1 MENENIYD
9 KIRELLGTTPVNFNI
24 LEEKIDIDLQM
35 QYFEFSKNV
44 KKSLNQ
50 EEILKSKEDIFDS
63 DLPEKTRMTRFA
75 ELASLES
82 VEAYRTIE
90 RYIKSPIFTLK
101 QWAILA
107 LQESRMLLE
116 SRLLDEN
123 QVFISTGLGGKGTK
137 LRYFVVLLL
146 KEGKEF
152 SELNRKIIRN
162 EVEMVLHKFNGEIE
176 KISFTGGYATIMVIM
191 PLQVPIKQIFRESV
205 KECNLYGNFLK
216 PNFIV
221 TNVKEL
227 SKSEIDE
234 FLKNQRKTG
243 SETVD

>member
-9 KIRELLGTTPVNFNI
+9 KIRELLGNNSANFNI

-35 QYFEFSKNV
+35 QYFEVSKYV
-44 KKSLNQ
+44 KESLDQ
-50 EEILKSKEDIFDS
+50 EKVLKNKEDIFDLT
-63 DLPEKTRMTRFA
+63 LPEKVRMNRFA
-75 ELASLES
+75 ELASIEN

-90 RYIKSPIFTLK
+90 KYIRSSPSVLK
-101 QWAILA
+101 EWAVLA
-107 LQESRMLLE
+107 LQESRMFLE

-146 KEGKEF
+146 KERKDF
-152 SELNRKIIRN
+152 SELNRKIVRN
-162 EVEMVLHKFNGEIE
+162 EVGMVLQKYKGEIE
-176 KISFTGGYATIMVIM
+176 RISFTGSYATLMVIM
-191 PLQVPIKQIFRESV
+191 PLQVPIKEIFRESL

-227 SKSEIDE
+227 SKIEIDE
-234 FLKNQRKTG
+234 FLKNQRKKLF
-243 SETVD
+243 

>member
-9 KIRELLGTTPVNFNI
+9 KIRELLGNSPTNFNI

-35 QYFEFSKNV
+35 QYFEVSKGV
-44 KKSLNQ
+44 KEDLNQ
-50 EEILKSKEDIFDS
+50 ENIMKSKEDIFN
-63 DLPEKTRMTRFA
+63 LTIPEKTRMARFA
-75 ELASLES
+75 ELASLEN

-90 RYIKSPIFTLK
+90 RYVTSNQKALK
-101 QWAILA
+101 EWAVLA

-123 QVFISTGLGGKGTK
+123 RVFISTGLGGKGTK

-146 KEGKEF
+146 KPGKEF
-152 SELNRKIIRN
+152 SDLNRKIIKS
-162 EVEMVLHKFNGEIE
+162 EVSMVLQKCQGEIE
-176 KISFTGGYATIMVIM
+176 KIDFKGNYATLMVIM
-191 PLQVPIKQIFRESV
+191 PLEVPIKQVFRESV

-227 SKSEIDE
+227 SKYEIDE
-234 FLKNQRKTG
+234 FLKNQRKKLF
-243 SETVD
+243 

>member
-9 KIRELLGTTPVNFNI
+9 KIRELLGNSPATFNI

-35 QYFEFSKNV
+35 QYFEVSKGVKEGLDQENV
-44 KKSLNQ
+44 MRN
-50 EEILKSKEDIFDS
+50 KEDIFDLT
-63 DLPEKTRMTRFA
+63 LPEKIRMARFA
-75 ELASLES
+75 ELASLEN
-82 VEAYRTIE
+82 VNAYRTIE
-90 RYIKSPIFTLK
+90 RYARSNQKVLK
-101 QWAILA
+101 EWAVLA

-116 SRLLDEN
+116 SKLLDEN

-146 KEGKEF
+146 KPEKDF
-152 SELNRKIIRN
+152 SDLNRKIVN
-162 EVEMVLHKFNGEIE
+162 TEVGIVLQKFQGEIE
-176 KISFTGGYATIMVIM
+176 KLEFKGNYATLMVIM
-191 PLQVPIKQIFRESV
+191 PLKVPIKQVFKESI

-227 SKSEIDE
+227 SKYEIDE
-234 FLKNQRKTG
+234 FLKNQRKKLL
-243 SETVD
+243 

>member
-9 KIRELLGTTPVNFNI
+9 KIRELLGNSPASFNI

-35 QYFEFSKNV
+35 QYFELSRSV
-44 KKSLNQ
+44 KENLDSERVMKD
-50 EEILKSKEDIFDS
+50 KEDIFDLT
-63 DLPEKTRMTRFA
+63 LPEKIRMARFA
-75 ELASLES
+75 ELASIEN
-82 VEAYRTIE
+82 VEAYRIIE
-90 RYIKSPIFTLK
+90 RYIRSNQNVLK
-101 QWAILA
+101 GWAILA

-123 QVFISTGLGGKGTK
+123 RVFISTGLGGKGTK
-137 LRYFVVLLL
+137 LRYFIVLLL

-152 SELNRKIIRN
+152 SDLNRKIVHT
-162 EVEMVLHKFNGEIE
+162 EVGMILRKHNGEIE
-176 KISFTGGYATIMVIM
+176 KIGFRGNYATLMVIL
-191 PLQVPIKQIFRESV
+191 PLDVPIKQIFRESV

-227 SKSEIDE
+227 SKYEIDE
-234 FLKNQRKTG
+234 FLKNQKKKLL
-243 SETVD
+243 

>member
-9 KIRELLGTTPVNFNI
+9 KIRELLGNSLANFNI

-35 QYFEFSKNV
+35 QYFEISKNV
-44 KKSLNQ
+44 KENLDQ
-50 EEILKSKEDIFDS
+50 ETVLKNKEDIFDPT
-63 DLPEKTRMTRFA
+63 LPEKTRMTRFA
-75 ELASLES
+75 ELASIEN
-82 VEAYRTIE
+82 VEAYRAIE
-90 RYIKSPIFTLK
+90 KYIGSSQNILK
-101 QWAILA
+101 EWAILA

-123 QVFISTGLGGKGTK
+123 RVFISTGLGGKGTK

-152 SELNRKIIRN
+152 SDLNRKIVRN
-162 EVEMVLHKFNGEIE
+162 EVEMVLQKHKGEIE
-176 KISFTGGYATIMVIM
+176 KISFTANYSTLLVMM
-191 PLQVPIKQIFRESV
+191 PLEVPIKEIFRESL

-216 PNFIV
+216 SNFIV

-227 SKSEIDE
+227 SKFEIDE
-234 FLKNQRKTG
+234 FLKNQRKKLF
-243 SETVD
+243 

>member
-9 KIRELLGTTPVNFNI
+9 KIRELLGTAPVNFNI

-35 QYFEFSKNV
+35 QYFEISKNV
-44 KKSLNQ
+44 KENLNH
-50 EEILKSKEDIFDS
+50 ELVLKNKGDIFDLT
-63 DLPEKTRMTRFA
+63 LPEKQRMNRFA
-75 ELASLES
+75 ELASLEN

-90 RYIKSPIFTLK
+90 RYIRSPGSALK

-152 SELNRKIIRN
+152 SNLNKKIVRN
-162 EVEMVLHKFNGEIE
+162 EVEMILQKNKGEIE
-176 KISFTGGYATIMVIM
+176 KISFTGEYATLMVMM
-191 PLQVPIKQIFRESV
+191 PLEVPIKQIFRESV

-234 FLKNQRKTG
+234 FLKNQRKTLF
-243 SETVD
+243 

>member
-9 KIRELLGTTPVNFNI
+9 KIRELLGNSPVNFNI

-35 QYFEFSKNV
+35 QYFEVSRGVKEGLDQENV
-44 KKSLNQ
+44 IRN
-50 EEILKSKEDIFDS
+50 KEDIFD
-63 DLPEKTRMTRFA
+63 LTIPEKMRMTRFA
-75 ELASLES
+75 ELASLEN

-90 RYIKSPIFTLK
+90 RYVRSNQKALK
-101 QWAILA
+101 EWAILA

-123 QVFISTGLGGKGTK
+123 RIFISTGLGGKGTK

-146 KEGKEF
+146 KPGKEF
-152 SELNRKIIRN
+152 SDLNRKIVHTELN
-162 EVEMVLHKFNGEIE
+162 MVLQKYQGEIE
-176 KISFTGGYATIMVIM
+176 NIAFKGNYATLMVIM
-191 PLQVPIKQIFRESV
+191 PLEVPIKQVFRESV

-227 SKSEIDE
+227 SKYEIDE
-234 FLKNQRKTG
+234 FLKNQKKKLF
-243 SETVD
+243 

>member
-9 KIRELLGTTPVNFNI
+9 KIRELLGNSPANFNI

-35 QYFEFSKNV
+35 QYFEISRNV
-44 KKSLNQ
+44 KDN
-50 EEILKSKEDIFDS
+50 LKPDKVMRSREDIFDLT
-63 DLPEKTRMTRFA
+63 LPEKIRMTRFA
-75 ELASLES
+75 ELASVEN

-90 RYIKSPIFTLK
+90 KYLRSNEKVLK
-101 QWAILA
+101 EWAVLA

-123 QVFISTGLGGKGTK
+123 RVFISTGLGGKGTK

-152 SELNRKIIRN
+152 SDLNRKIVHT
-162 EVEMVLHKFNGEIE
+162 EVGMVLQKHEGEIE
-176 KISFTGGYATIMVIM
+176 KIGFTGNYVTLMVIM
-191 PLQVPIKQIFRESV
+191 PLEVPIKRIFRESL

-227 SKSEIDE
+227 SKYEIDE
-234 FLKNQRKTG
+234 FLKNQRRKLL
-243 SETVD
+243 